1 MLKHKYLTLTQAA
14 KERGFT
20 AAHLRRLILSGR
32 LKAEKVGHSWLI
44 NQKDLA
50 FLIRRRQN
58 PVKDKE

>member
-1 MLKHKYLTLTQAA
+1 MLKDKYLTLTQAA

-32 LKAEKVGHSWLI
+32 LKAEKMGHSWLI
-44 NQKDLA
+44 HQKDLA

-58 PVKDKE
+58 PIKDKE